1 MNDRPSALL
10 LALRSSLRSALGLGL
25 AAVLA
30 LPLAGCAASAV
41 PGAPATPAVMV
52 AEVSPAKEIAATGT
66 AVAPNSLQDL
76 APLALAPAAAPAPA
90 AMCRAETAR
99 GFTGFYANDA
109 WADGEV
115 VLTFDDG
122 PHPTATPRVL
132 ELLKKNA
139 MPATFFLVGRNISRD
154 TYPLVQRMVAEGHI
168 LASHSYSH
176 DVHMTRVGAPAVSH
190 QDIVGQHRV
199 TAILIDMAL
208 LATSADDFDAMFVE
222 VFQSKPASWLTESTI
237 RRGHATFSA
246 RHEALLAKRGL
257 TAGTRAYDVLYSRPP
272 GGGPYVQHDGA
283 AGMAIHD
290 AALAELSMMNVLWHG
305 ASGDT
310 DPAQRSD
317 FGYLTGNMER
327 TATTGGVLLI
337 HDYIRADALSKS
349 LATIAASDDVRVV
362 TMDQAVESKF
372 GCDRQAMS
380 ASLRR
385 PADTV
390 VEPRQA
396 SR

>member
-1 MNDRPSALL
+1 MNDRTAALL
-10 LALRSSLRSALGLGL
+10 RALRLSV
-25 AAVLA
+25 AALA
-30 LPLAGCAASAV
+30 LPLVGCAAGA
-41 PGAPATPAVMV
+41 APAAALAPRVAMAVEAAPA
-52 AEVSPAKEIAATGT
+52 EEISAG
-66 AVAPNSLQDL
+66 VAPNSLQDL

-90 AMCRAETAR
+90 ASCRAESAK

-132 ELLKKNA
+132 ELLKQNA

-222 VFQSKPASWLTESTI
+222 VFRSEPASWLTGSTI
-237 RRGHATFSA
+237 RKEHAAFSA
-246 RHEALLAKRGL
+246 RHQALLAERGL
-257 TAGTRAYDVLYSRPP
+257 AAGSRAYDVLYSRPP

-317 FGYLTGNMER
+317 FGYLTANMDEVAR
-327 TATTGGVLLI
+327 KGGVLLI
-337 HDYIRADALSKS
+337 HDYIRADALAKS
-349 LATIAASDDVRVV
+349 LATIAASDELRVV
-362 TMDQAVESKF
+362 TMDQAVEAKF
-372 GCDRQAMS
+372 GCDRQTMS
-380 ASLRR
+380 AALRG
-385 PADTV
+385 PAGASAI
-390 VEPRQA
+390 EGHQA